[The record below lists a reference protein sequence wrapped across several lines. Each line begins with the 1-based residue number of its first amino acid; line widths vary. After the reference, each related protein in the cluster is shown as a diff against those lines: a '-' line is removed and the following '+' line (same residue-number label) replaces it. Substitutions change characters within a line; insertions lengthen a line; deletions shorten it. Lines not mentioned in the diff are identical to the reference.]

1 MPYTLSFT
9 VKNILVVDDNGN
21 GVNTHFISC
30 DHMPVKGYFV
40 QDVNDQQN
48 LELFLEGLKTISTME
63 GKRGAFLRDFIAF
76 MLMTLEDFKNG
87 KAADPKYCHFIAF
100 VCDLANH
107 NNLKN
112 WEGVYHKDFSKFV
125 DNLCWNYYLDEDW
138 KEYEKSRSVWFRYYV
153 IDRTV
158 AE

>member
-1 MPYTLSFT
+1 MAYTLSFT
-9 VKNILVVDDNGN
+9 VKNILTVTDDYS
-21 GVNTHFISC
+21 VNTHFISC

-40 QDVNDQQN
+40 QDVDEQQN
-48 LELFLEGLKTISTME
+48 LELFKKGLTIISTME

-87 KAADPKYCHFIAF
+87 KAADQKYCQFIAF

-107 NNLKN
+107 KNLKD
-112 WEGVYHKDFSKFV
+112 WKGVYHKDFPKFV

-138 KEYEKSRSVWFRYYV
+138 KEYGKTSSVWFRHYV
-153 IDRTV
+153 IDKSV
-158 AE
+158 A

>member
-9 VKNILVVDDNGN
+9 VKNILTTDGERVVD
-21 GVNTHFISC
+21 THFISC

-48 LELFLEGLKTISTME
+48 LELFLKGLNTILTME
-63 GKRGAFLRDFIAF
+63 GKRGAFLRTFAAY

-87 KAADPKYCHFIAF
+87 KAADQKYCQFIAF

-107 NNLKN
+107 KNLKD
-112 WEGVYHKDFSKFV
+112 WKGVYHKDFPKFV

-138 KEYEKSRSVWFRYYV
+138 EMFKETGNVMFAHYY
-153 IDRTV
+153 IDRMV

>member
-9 VKNILVVDDNGN
+9 VKNILTTDGERT
-21 GVNTHFISC
+21 VNTHFISC

-40 QDVNDQQN
+40 QDVNGQQN
-48 LELFLEGLKTISTME
+48 LELFLKGLNTILTME
-63 GKRGAFLRDFIAF
+63 GKRGAFLRTFAAY
-76 MLMTLEDFKNG
+76 MLMTLEDFNNG
-87 KAADPKYCHFIAF
+87 KAADPKYCQFIAF

-107 NNLKN
+107 KNLKD
-112 WEGVYHKDFSKFV
+112 WKGVYHKDFPKFV

-138 KEYEKSRSVWFRYYV
+138 EMFKETGNVMFAHYY
-153 IDRTV
+153 IDRMI

>member
-1 MPYTLSFT
+1 MAYTLSFT
-9 VKNILVVDDNGN
+9 VKNILTVTDDNR
-21 GVNTHFISC
+21 VITHFISC

-48 LELFLEGLKTISTME
+48 LELFLKGLKTISTME

-76 MLMTLEDFKNG
+76 MYMTLEDFKNG
-87 KAADPKYCHFIAF
+87 KAADQKYCQFIAF

-107 NNLKN
+107 KNLKD
-112 WEGVYHKDFSKFV
+112 WKGVYHKDFPKFV

-138 KEYEKSRSVWFRYYV
+138 KVYGKTRSVWFRHYV
-153 IDRTV
+153 IDKSV
-158 AE
+158 A

>member
-9 VKNILVVDDNGN
+9 VKNILTTDGERV
-21 GVNTHFISC
+21 VNTHFISC

-48 LELFLEGLKTISTME
+48 LELFLKGLNTILTME
-63 GKRGAFLRDFIAF
+63 GKRGAFLRTFAAF

-87 KAADPKYCHFIAF
+87 KAANQKYCQFIAF

-107 NNLKN
+107 KNLKD
-112 WEGVYHKDFSKFV
+112 WKEVYHKDFPKFV

-138 KEYEKSRSVWFRYYV
+138 EMFKETGNVMFAHYY
-153 IDRTV
+153 IDRMI

>member
-9 VKNILVVDDNGN
+9 VKNILTTDGEML
-21 GVNTHFISC
+21 VNTHFISC

-48 LELFLEGLKTISTME
+48 LELFLKGLNTILTME
-63 GKRGAFLRDFIAF
+63 GKRGAFLRTFAAF
-76 MLMTLEDFKNG
+76 MLMTLEDFNNG
-87 KAADPKYCHFIAF
+87 KAGDQKYCQFIAF

-107 NNLKN
+107 KNLKD
-112 WEGVYHKDFSKFV
+112 WKGVYHKDFPKFV

-138 KEYEKSRSVWFRYYV
+138 EMFKKTGYVMFEHYY
-153 IDRTV
+153 IDRMA

>member
-9 VKNILVVDDNGN
+9 VKNILTTDGERT
-21 GVNTHFISC
+21 VNTHFISC

-48 LELFLEGLKTISTME
+48 LELFLKGLNTILTME
-63 GKRGAFLRDFIAF
+63 GKRGAFLRTFAAY

-87 KAADPKYCHFIAF
+87 KAANQKYCQFIAF

-107 NNLKN
+107 KNLKD
-112 WEGVYHKDFSKFV
+112 WKEVYHKDFPKFV

-138 KEYEKSRSVWFRYYV
+138 EMFKETGNVMFAHYY
-153 IDRTV
+153 IDRMI